1 MPARNGNNSSAGP
14 RAPSEDT
21 AEAADRLGALAS
33 QNDNLGVIG
42 SFDKRLN
49 HSVMSLGAKVKEQK
63 VLGGDPQPR
72 LASLYLVS
80 GLGKDPLQWA
90 LSDKDMTLGV
100 QPLEDSL
107 GLFWRPDMLGNTFS
121 GEKSDEFN
129 KNGKPAARSSNAARR
144 DIQSKTV
151 PGAGPEGAS
160 RLVARTMKFAH
171 PRDVEV
177 VNSALA
183 PPTACHT
190 FSFSVSR
197 QSTLAAIAAQA
208 SRGNKFGLPPDSY
221 MAVSSEQPSAAPAP
235 GQEHLRGTTHGSD
248 LIFYGVTLTVWSH
261 ADKDRASRL
270 KEFKQRTQ
278 RIRNESVTSESIK
291 KDALRRR
298 SKSPWIPTRKGA
310 TSDYT
315 TTSETG
321 FSDSDLDTTFTSTY
335 DADYSADGMSA
346 AYGESTDVFWLP
358 YALTLVSRYPIYDVM
373 QDYLRLSW
381 ARYSKDARSHMRQV
395 FTLLN
400 SDAPRPGDLFSLP
413 VGTSS
418 DEEVTIEAA
427 MPGAIDFDKGTTKVD
442 FQMWPLFQALDLDH
456 ILTCV
461 EIALTSSGRIVF
473 CSRHPAMLG
482 SAVETLKYIVE
493 LRGWDGIALQNIH
506 IRDVTF
512 MIEDPGPYI
521 IGLSTECRYV
531 VSPPNEVVI
540 VDLDQNTLICKSR
553 PPSLSTGHKREK
565 QRQRLVAAMG
575 SAFPS
580 ERSVP
585 LEFRVSFPKGA
596 FRNINRIHHGP
607 IRPRY
612 LGERL
617 EPPAWWNQSSVVAVF
632 DKILADRHKKPTLFQ
647 RLTKTGN
654 ARVQEQLTVN
664 EQMAKAMMRKRALHY
679 VEKRDD
685 FELKVARITRRLQ
698 KLMLEGEHWKQKF
711 EMFEKYAERLTQES
725 NDLKGKIDKEQR
737 EARRLS
743 NINTEQSK
751 MNAEL
756 QQKLSQTEGARAEA
770 MRQLSDMHH
779 SIQELERERN
789 EIMDAIEMQLSTAM
803 ERMPWGDH
811 DGNEY
816 PNGLT
821 GLESPPT
828 SPKTVA
834 SVSTIKRKSRPGTR
848 ESVQTIGTIDSYAH
862 SKKAISI
869 IGALND
875 GPVRR
880 GLGSIVDSDQVS
892 NTDRLVSH
900 NRLES
905 ISQRVAMIQAKLEVA
920 LAPIRDQMDATDREA
935 AEEKTVNGEASVK
948 ECTQAA
954 PGEGGNDQGSRPGTP
969 DTITT
974 AKLPIINEPEGSGT
988 ARRKGEQLDPVADT
1002 DDANNTEEPE
1012 PPKPPAL
1019 RAFVL
1024 RPPPRRVVQ
1033 KRSYESI
1040 KVPDSALAPSPAS
1053 TSHSICEVIVTPCE
1067 SKESLHDDAGLDVAP
1082 SKGRPTSVGTIAF
1095 GTSD

>member
-1 MPARNGNNSSAGP
+1 MMPTRNGNSSATGA
-14 RAPSEDT
+14 RTLSDDT
-21 AEAADRLGALAS
+21 PEAADRLSALAS
-33 QNDNLGVIG
+33 ANESIGVIG

-100 QPLEDSL
+100 QPIEDSL
-107 GLFWRPDMLGNTFS
+107 GMFWRPDMLGNTFS

-129 KNGKPAARSSNAARR
+129 KNGKPAARSSSAARR

-183 PPTACHT
+183 PPTTCHT
-190 FSFSVSR
+190 FSFNVSR
-197 QSTLAAIAAQA
+197 QSTLTAIAAQA
-208 SRGNKFGLPPDSY
+208 SRGNKFGLPPESY

-248 LIFYGVTLTVWSH
+248 LVFYGVTLTVWSH
-261 ADKDRASRL
+261 ADKERAIRL
-270 KEFKQRTQ
+270 SQFKQRSQ
-278 RIRNESVTSESIK
+278 RLRNESATSESIK

-298 SKSPWIPTRKGA
+298 GKTPWIQPKKGV

-315 TTSETG
+315 ASDTG
-321 FSDSDLDTTFTSTY
+321 FSDSDLETTFTSTY

-346 AYGESTDVFWLP
+346 AYGEATDVFWLP
-358 YALTLVSRYPIYDVM
+358 YALTLVSRYPIYDAM

-381 ARYSKDARSHMRQV
+381 ARYSKDARAHMRQV

-413 VGTSS
+413 LGTSA
-418 DEEVTIEAA
+418 DEEVAIEAI
-427 MPGAIDFDKGTTKVD
+427 MPGAIDFEKGTTKVD

-461 EIALTSSGRIVF
+461 EVALTSSGRIVF
-473 CSRHPAMLG
+473 CSRYPAMLG

-506 IRDVTF
+506 LRDVTF

-521 IGLSTECRYV
+521 IGLSTECRYT

-540 VDLDQNTLICKSR
+540 VDLDQNTLTCKSR
-553 PPSLSTGHKREK
+553 PASISTGHKRDK
-565 QRQRLVAAMG
+565 QRHKLVAAMG

-585 LEFRVSFPKGA
+585 FEFRVSFLKGS

-607 IRPRY
+607 TRPRY

-743 NINTEQSK
+743 NINTEQTK
-751 MNAEL
+751 INAEL
-756 QQKLSQTEGARAEA
+756 QEKLGQTEGARAEA

-789 EIMDAIEMQLSTAM
+789 DIMDAIEMQLTTAM

-811 DGNEY
+811 IDNHSL
-816 PNGLT
+816 N

-834 SVSTIKRKSRPGTR
+834 SVSTIKRKSRPNTR
-848 ESVQTIGTIDSYAH
+848 DSIQTVGTIDSYAH

-875 GPVRR
+875 GPARR

-892 NTDRLVSH
+892 NTDRLASH

-905 ISQRVAMIQAKLEVA
+905 ISQRVAMIQAKLEIA
-920 LAPIRDQMDATDREA
+920 LAPIRDQVEA
-935 AEEKTVNGEASVK
+935 AEQEGAETEKDEEK
-948 ECTQAA
+948 
-954 PGEGGNDQGSRPGTP
+954 DQGSRPGTP

-974 AKLPIINEPEGSGT
+974 AKLPTINEPEGEGT
-988 ARRKGEQLDPVADT
+988 PRKGEHSDDLAAPVTDT
-1002 DDANNTEEPE
+1002 DNTEDAEPS
-1012 PPKPPAL
+1012 KPPVL

-1040 KVPDSALAPSPAS
+1040 KAPDSAIAPSPVS
-1053 TSHSICEVIVTPCE
+1053 TAHSISEIIVTPYE
-1067 SKESLHDDAGLDVAP
+1067 SKESLHHDKGLDV
-1082 SKGRPTSVGTIAF
+1082 KTTKERPTSVGTIAF
-1095 GTSD
+1095 GTA